1 MHSFTLSFSLTVL
14 VFPIHFSHSL
24 TYSLHLSIFLLAR
37 QLNTTTN
44 YFSNEDTGA
53 MHHSSSQSINSLPN
67 QHRTQSSGKSE
78 QSGVPIKHHI
88 RGLEHS
94 ASMSSFGNAM
104 FDPLSISSMP
114 GVQHSANMPPLPPPR
129 RKKLNPNEVSIFFLF
144 TLNLL
149 RTDLFSVSH

>member
-1 MHSFTLSFSLTVL
+1 MDYPRDAFARIFIYRS
-14 VFPIHFSHSL
+14 HFSHSF
-24 TYSLHLSIFLLAR
+24 IVRFLADALYLFSSFVCR
-37 QLNTTTN
+37 QLNTATS

-53 MHHSSSQSINSLPN
+53 VHHSSSQSINSLPN

-94 ASMSSFGNAM
+94 ASMSSFGNAI
-104 FDPLSISSMP
+104 FDPLSIPSMT

-129 RKKLNPNEVSIFFLF
+129 RKKLNPNEVRIF
-144 TLNLL
+144 
-149 RTDLFSVSH
+149 S